1 MNAVAWVAVVI
12 VVVLAIL
19 AIGYFVSRQ
28 NRRRHLQDRFGPEYD
43 RAVRE
48 SDSRKAA
55 EQELLAREERHA
67 QLDIRPLAPE
77 ARETYTRKWTE
88 VQERFVDAPGFAV
101 TEADALVTAVMA
113 DRGYPTDDFEQ
124 RLSDL
129 SVAHAATL
137 DHYRQAHDISS
148 RAARQDATT
157 EELRQAMVHYRALF
171 QELLEAGAGDRD
183 DRTTAAGAV
192 PADSVTTDTAT
203 ADPATADTVN
213 AGRFDD
219 TATADERV
227 TDERVR
233 DDRLRDDQ
241 LRDDRAAA
249 DRVAAE
255 RAAAQRA
262 EDDRADDRTG
272 GRRLDDPVDEDM
284 TTGSV
289 NGRHAARSDSREA
302 GR

>member
-171 QELLEAGAGDRD
+171 QELLEAGAGDHD

-192 PADSVTTDTAT
+192 PADSVTTD
-203 ADPATADTVN
+203 PATTDSVS

-219 TATADERV
+219 TGTADERV

-233 DDRLRDDQ
+233 DDQ
-241 LRDDRAAA
+241 LRDDALRDDHAAA

-262 EDDRADDRTG
+262 ENDRADDRADDRTG
-272 GRRLDDPVDEDM
+272 GRRLDDPVDEDV

-289 NGRHAARSDSREA
+289 NGRHAARSDIREA